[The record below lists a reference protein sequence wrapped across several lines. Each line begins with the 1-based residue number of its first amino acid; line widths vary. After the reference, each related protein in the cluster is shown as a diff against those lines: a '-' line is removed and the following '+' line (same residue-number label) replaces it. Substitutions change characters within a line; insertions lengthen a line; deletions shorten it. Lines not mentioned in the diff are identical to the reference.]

1 MKTAVVLTVAVLAN
15 SLGTVCL
22 SKGMKQFEDVESLRG
37 GELVRAAFQ
46 GITNPWVLVGVVL
59 LAGFLACYMAALSWA
74 DLSFVLPATAP
85 GYILTVFFSS
95 IFLNETISPARWAGT
110 LLIVAGTWL
119 VARTYSSRTESEQI
133 GMAQRAPQG
142 FGKIS
147 ADPRTRV
154 AGENRID

>member
-22 SKGMKQFEDVESLRG
+22 SKGMKQFENVDGLRG
-37 GELVRAAFQ
+37 GELVQVIFY
-46 GITNPWVLVGVVL
+46 GIANPWVLVGVVL
-59 LAGFLACYMAALSWA
+59 LAVFLASYMAALSWA

-95 IFLNETISPARWAGT
+95 IFLSETISPTRWAGT

-119 VARTYSSRTESEQI
+119 VARTYSSRT
-133 GMAQRAPQG
+133 APE
-142 FGKIS
+142 
-147 ADPRTRV
+147 
-154 AGENRID
+154 AGERSVD

>member
-22 SKGMKQFEDVESLRG
+22 SKGMKQFENVDGLRG
-37 GELVRAAFQ
+37 GELVQVIFY
-46 GITNPWVLVGVVL
+46 GIANPWVLFGVVL
-59 LAGFLACYMAALSWA
+59 LAVFLASYMAALSWA

-95 IFLNETISPARWAGT
+95 IFLSETISPTRWAGT

-119 VARTYSSRTESEQI
+119 VARTYASRT
-133 GMAQRAPQG
+133 APE
-142 FGKIS
+142 
-147 ADPRTRV
+147 P
-154 AGENRID
+154 GECSVD

>member
-22 SKGMKQFEDVESLRG
+22 SKGMKQFENVDGLRG
-37 GELVRAAFQ
+37 GELVQVIFY
-46 GITNPWVLVGVVL
+46 GIANPWVLVGVVL
-59 LAGFLACYMAALSWA
+59 LAVFLASYMAALSWA

-95 IFLNETISPARWAGT
+95 IFLSETISPTRWAGT

-119 VARTYSSRTESEQI
+119 VARTYASRT
-133 GMAQRAPQG
+133 APEPG
-142 FGKIS
+142 VRS
-147 ADPRTRV
+147 VD
-154 AGENRID
+154 

>member
-1 MKTAVVLTVAVLAN
+1 MKTTVVLTAEVLAN

-22 SKGMKQFEDVESLRG
+22 SKGMKQFPDIDGLRG
-37 GELVRAAFQ
+37 GELVQAVLH
-46 GITNPWVLVGVVL
+46 GIANPWVLVGVVL

-119 VARTYSSRTESEQI
+119 VARTYSSRT
-133 GMAQRAPQG
+133 APE
-142 FGKIS
+142 
-147 ADPRTRV
+147 P
-154 AGENRID
+154 GERSVD